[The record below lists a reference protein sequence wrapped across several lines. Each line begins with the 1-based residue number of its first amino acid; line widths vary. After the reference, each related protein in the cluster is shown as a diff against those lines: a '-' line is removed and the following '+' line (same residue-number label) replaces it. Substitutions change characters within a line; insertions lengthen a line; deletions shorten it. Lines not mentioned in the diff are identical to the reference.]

1 MASLRLL
8 VQNHSL
14 PSSSPANMKVL
25 TAQLRAME
33 ESGLVHREV
42 YADVPPRVE
51 HSLTEPGRN
60 LKPILDPMTVWGE
73 GCKRQFG
80 ES

>member
-1 MASLRLL
+1 
-8 VQNHSL
+8 
-14 PSSSPANMKVL
+14 
-25 TAQLRAME
+25 ME

-51 HSLTEPGRN
+51 YALTEPGRS
-60 LKPILDPMTVWGE
+60 LKPIPDAMTVWGE